1 MGNAT
6 SSDDGDQSTPDQ
18 STPNAAPERKLRGS
32 ELRGS
37 ERKSAADHSDYEKA
51 RNPDTELH
59 LDGEED
65 TLYNDGLDIEEDDDA
80 DTLAGTRGSSAGIKP

>member
-6 SSDDGDQSTPDQ
+6 SPDDGDQSTPD
-18 STPNAAPERKLRGS
+18 AAPERKLRGS

-37 ERKSAADHSDYEKA
+37 ERKRAADHADYEKA

-80 DTLAGTRGSSAGIKP
+80 DTLAGTRGSSSGIKP